1 MELKEW
7 PSRYQMNVKAKTLGR
22 QYLPDRKRSADVIDC
37 GAEYTEREA
46 AANKR
51 KQHCRFHAVDRLLV
65 DVKLASEVGHGNSR
79 CITLP
84 PLRHQSY
91 VVMSIGAVTWGTQ
104 KARPLGNHTFM
115 RLAVQLLRSHMTVSD
130 GSDTSIDGRGE
141 SSDHRRQQRDW
152 P

>member
-22 QYLPDRKRSADVIDC
+22 QYLQDRKRSADIIDC

-79 CITLP
+79 CNTLP
-84 PLRHQSY
+84 APSPSKLRCDEHWGCDVGHTESQAARAPASC
-91 VVMSIGAVTWGTQ
+91 GA
-104 KARPLGNHTFM
+104 A
-115 RLAVQLLRSHMTVSD
+115 A
-130 GSDTSIDGRGE
+130 
-141 SSDHRRQQRDW
+141 
-152 P
+152 